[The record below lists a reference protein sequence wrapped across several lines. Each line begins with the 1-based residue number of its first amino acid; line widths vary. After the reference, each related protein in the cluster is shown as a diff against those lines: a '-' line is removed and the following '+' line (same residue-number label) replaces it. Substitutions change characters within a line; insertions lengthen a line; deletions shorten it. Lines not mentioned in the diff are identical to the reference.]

1 MPPGSQFRL
10 RLVTM
15 VPSPEE
21 AVRPCA
27 IKGVQR
33 RQRDGIHR
41 CKGNDDELDIYMTK
55 DFHDKRILIVR
66 TFLWVSIK
74 IDR

>member
-55 DFHDKRILIVR
+55 DFHDINE
-66 TFLWVSIK
+66 FLLCELFCGC
-74 IDR
+74 RLR